1 MYSARFEL
9 AKYFQTTGDKW
20 LVDHFFNSC
29 LTVSSQV
36 QGDGGKMLA
45 QGHCNVGLAMEQNG
59 KLIFIFWNYPH
70 QLWVVTIAKYF

>member
-59 KLIFIFWNYPH
+59 KLIFIF
-70 QLWVVTIAKYF
+70 